1 MSQSENFVIDPSG
14 VLKTK
19 KVFNFEEKDSYTIVV
34 RVFDEFEFLE
44 KPYQITVIDLDE
56 VAPVISLIGQDI
68 IFHSTE
74 LEYLDEGAVWNDD
87 VDGSGTVDGVGSVD
101 TGIPGTYELVY
112 DFTDSAG
119 NPAETVIRKI
129 LVVDETLPSLAYRGP
144 ETLVHPVWQ
153 PFSEPGAFA
162 LMQSMEIT
170 GQISI
175 SGTVDVDTPGT
186 YRKIFVNDSIGNTSR
201 VLTRFVV
208 VENRDP

>member
-1 MSQSENFVIDPSG
+1 M
-14 VLKTK
+14 
-19 KVFNFEEKDSYTIVV
+19 

-87 VDGSGTVDGVGSVD
+87 VDGSGTVDAVGSVD
-101 TGIPGTYELVY
+101 TWNSRDDELAY

-129 LVVDETLPSLAYRGP
+129 LVVDETLPSWHIVALR
-144 ETLVHPVWQ
+144 HWFI
-153 PFSEPGAFA
+153 PFGNLSQNRELLL
-162 LMQSMEIT
+162 LMQLMEI
-170 GQISI
+170 
-175 SGTVDVDTPGT
+175 
-186 YRKIFVNDSIGNTSR
+186 
-201 VLTRFVV
+201 
-208 VENRDP
+208 